1 MSKTVQIQDERLA
14 RQQNALGAVGYW
26 MVMALQAVAL
36 AVKLLLGA
44 GLRVCVLDLA
54 VVAVGAVGMVL
65 VRTRNGLWGQK
76 DEALREID
84 QAGLAKVFLVQ
95 FFLILIGEFL
105 LFFLD
110 EANLI
115 WYLPYLPVWIIPA
128 LYVMIR
134 GYRSG
139 LYTYG
144 TKKAETHSKR
154 QLLWRTALGALFFGS
169 VMGGPDCFRDGAFQL
184 TGLWKVLG
192 MGLCWGVLFYG
203 MMLLFLKLGDKKA
216 DQLVA
221 AEDARPEGEND
232 EE

>member
-54 VVAVGAVGMVL
+54 VLAVGAVGMVL

-84 QAGLAKVFLVQ
+84 QAGLAKVFMVQ

-110 EANLI
+110 DANLI
-115 WYLPYLPVWIIPA
+115 WYLFFLPVWIIPA

-154 QLLWRTALGALFFGS
+154 QLLWRTALGALFFGI

>member
-54 VVAVGAVGMVL
+54 VVAVGIAGMVL

-84 QAGLAKVFLVQ
+84 QAGLAKVFMVQ

-154 QLLWRTALGALFFGS
+154 QLLWRTALGALFFGI

-221 AEDARPEGEND
+221 AEDARPEEEND

>member
-54 VVAVGAVGMVL
+54 VLAVGAVGLVL

-84 QAGLAKVFLVQ
+84 QAGLAKVFMVQ
-95 FFLILIGEFL
+95 LFLILIGEFL

-110 EANLI
+110 DANLV
-115 WYLPYLPVWIIPA
+115 WYLFFLPVWIIPA

-154 QLLWRTALGALFFGS
+154 QLLWRTALGALFFGI

>member
-26 MVMALQAVAL
+26 MVMALQAVTL

-44 GLRVCVLDLA
+44 DLRVCVLDLA
-54 VVAVGAVGMVL
+54 VLAVGVAGMVL

-84 QAGLAKVFLVQ
+84 QAGLAKVFMVQ

-110 EANLI
+110 GANLV
-115 WYLPYLPVWIIPA
+115 WYLFFLPVWIIPA

-154 QLLWRTALGALFFGS
+154 QLLWRTALGALFFGI

>member
-1 MSKTVQIQDERLA
+1 MRNAFQIQDERLA
-14 RQQNALGAVGYW
+14 RQQNALAAVGYW
-26 MVMALQAVAL
+26 MVMALQALTLVI
-36 AVKLLLGA
+36 KLLLGA
-44 GLRVCVLDLA
+44 SLRFCILDHAVL
-54 VVAVGAVGMVL
+54 AVGAVGMVL
-65 VRTRNGLWGQK
+65 VRTRFGLWGQK
-76 DEALREID
+76 DEALREME

-144 TKKAETHSKR
+144 TRKAEVHSKR
-154 QLLWRTALGALFFGS
+154 QLLWRTAVGALFFGI
-169 VMGGPDCFRDGAFQL
+169 VMGGPDCFRDGAFRL
-184 TGLWKVLG
+184 SGLWKVLG

-221 AEDARPEGEND
+221 AEDARPEGETH

>member
-54 VVAVGAVGMVL
+54 VLAVGAVGMVL

-84 QAGLAKVFLVQ
+84 QAGLAKVFMVQ

-110 EANLI
+110 DANLI

-154 QLLWRTALGALFFGS
+154 QLLWRTALGALFFGI

>member
-1 MSKTVQIQDERLA
+1 MRKVFQIQDERLA
-14 RQQNALGAVGYW
+14 RQQNALAAVGYW
-26 MVMALQAVAL
+26 MVMALQALMLVI
-36 AVKLLLGA
+36 KLLLGA
-44 GLRVCVLDLA
+44 SLRFCILDHAVL
-54 VVAVGAVGMVL
+54 AVGAVGMVL

-76 DEALREID
+76 DEALREME

-144 TKKAETHSKR
+144 TRKAEVHSKR
-154 QLLWRTALGALFFGS
+154 QLLWRTAVGALFFGI
-169 VMGGPDCFRDGAFQL
+169 VMGGPECIKDGAFNPA
-184 TGLWKVLG
+184 GLWQVIG
-192 MGLCWGVLFYG
+192 MAATWGILFYL
-203 MMLLFLKLGDKKA
+203 MFTALLKVGEKRADKA
-216 DQLVA
+216 VQE
-221 AEDARPEGEND
+221 AEH